1 MVSVTVSKHGCT
13 KLFFVEPRVKVNG
26 EYYRNVL
33 LMEKMLPSIWGMSS
47 DFFIFQQDS
56 APAHQAKDTIALLR
70 SETPSFIGP
79 ELWPADSPDLNLVDY
94 RIWGLIQERVY
105 QTAIG
110 NIDELKEHSHRC
122 VGRVEAEC
130 H

>member
-56 APAHQAKDTIALLR
+56 DPGHRAKDTIVLLR
-70 SETPSFIGP
+70 CETPSFIGP
-79 ELWPADSPDLNLVDY
+79 ELWTANSPDLNPVGY
-94 RIWGLIQERVY
+94 RIWGLIQKRSTRQQY
-105 QTAIG
+105 GAST
-110 NIDELKEHSHRC
+110 S
-122 VGRVEAEC
+122 
-130 H
+130 